1 LDGHVYV
8 HLDLGSG
15 AMKKKASKQV
25 LHDGKWHKVELT
37 LKKNQGRVT
46 INGETEA
53 FETPGNT

>member
-1 LDGHVYV
+1 MDGHVYV